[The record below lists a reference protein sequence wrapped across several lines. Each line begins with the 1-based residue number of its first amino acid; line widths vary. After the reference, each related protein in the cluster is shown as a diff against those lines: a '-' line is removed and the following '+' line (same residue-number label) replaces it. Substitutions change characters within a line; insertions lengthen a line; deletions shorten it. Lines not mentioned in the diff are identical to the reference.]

1 MATLNRQDILEI
13 LKLFEDQLNLLFRI
27 DRLEKM
33 EIRKKTKDAIMP
45 LAGMDLKNTSIFMD
59 IVEEKLHDVFP
70 LFVDAYEFRKKLERK
85 VTEIL
90 KDKEH

>member
-13 LKLFEDQLNLLFRI
+13 LKMFEDQFGLLFRI

-33 EIRKKTKDAIMP
+33 EIRKKTKDAVMP
-45 LAGMDLKNTSIFMD
+45 LAGMDIKHASIFMD
-59 IVEEKLHDVFP
+59 ILEEKLHDVFP
-70 LFVDAYEFRKKLERK
+70 LFVDGYEFRKKIERK

>member
-1 MATLNRQDILEI
+1 MAALNNQDIIEI

-33 EIRKKTKDAIMP
+33 EIRKKIKDAIMP
-45 LAGMDLKNTSIFMD
+45 LSGMNIKNSSIFMD

-70 LFVDAYEFRKKLERK
+70 LFIDGYEFRKKIQRR

-90 KDKEH
+90 KDK